1 MKPLK
6 QNSESENDLPYIA
19 RALLFCV
26 KQKHRSHTDTDRS
39 NSGNIKRDQY
49 TGDRGT
55 DIGTKDNARCLRQ
68 IHDLCVDKAMTM
80 TVVAEED

>member
-55 DIGTKDNARCLRQ
+55 DIGTKDNARSMISAL
-68 IHDLCVDKAMTM
+68 IKPMTM